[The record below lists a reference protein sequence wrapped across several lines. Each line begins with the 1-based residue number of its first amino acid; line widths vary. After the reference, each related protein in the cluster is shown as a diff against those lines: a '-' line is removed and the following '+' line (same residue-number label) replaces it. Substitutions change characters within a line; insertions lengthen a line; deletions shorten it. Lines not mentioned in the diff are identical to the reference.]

1 MTKKVEKKKRGRK
14 PKKAVAVRKPKSS
27 YEKVSRTLGFKD
39 VLIEDYRALQPILK
53 KIDDTARLYGF
64 DKIETPLIESF
75 SLYKNILDKNKREF
89 LYEVDQ
95 AGKDRIVLRPDLI
108 HGMMRAFVESGK
120 INDLDRPL
128 KSFSMGPVFRKEKL
142 RGGVYRQ
149 FSQFNFNIIND
160 PKATSDAFFIYLIY
174 NIFKELQ
181 IDVQV
186 QVNSLGDFD
195 CQKDFLSKFSKFMKE
210 RGRRS
215 GLCNDCKKNILK
227 SPELLLDCQEEQCLR
242 ARSEMP
248 QIVEFLSEESHSRFY
263 ETMDFLDKLDI
274 KYDFNPYLTRD
285 LNYYND
291 LIFEVWPVD
300 KNGEL
305 NHKLALGRGG
315 RYDDA
320 FTRFS
325 GDNASLL
332 GFSGGIERTLIKAKE
347 RKLNF
352 SDDKKGVFLAQI
364 DSQAKIEAIFL
375 FKKLFNKGF
384 DVKQAFHLDA
394 LKLQLEEAKKLN
406 SRIILILGRKE
417 LSEDTIL
424 FRDVDS
430 GVQEVI
436 ARKDLFSKIEKTFNS
451 DTLENKKVI

>member
-1 MTKKVEKKKRGRK
+1 MSKKVEKKKRGRK
-14 PKKAVAVRKPKSS
+14 PKKTTTVRRPKSS
-27 YEKVSRTLGFKD
+27 YEKVSRLLGMKD
-39 VLIEDYRALQPILK
+39 VSASDYKVLSPILK
-53 KIDDTARLYGF
+53 KIEDTAKIYGF
-64 DKIETPLIESF
+64 DKIESPVIESF
-75 SLYKNILDKNKREF
+75 SLYKNLLDKNKRQY
-89 LYEVDQ
+89 LYEIDPT
-95 AGKDRIVLRPDLI
+95 GKERAVLRPDLI
-108 HGMMRAFVESGK
+108 HGMIRAFIESGK
-120 INDLDRPL
+120 VNDLDRPV
-128 KSFSMGPVFRKEKL
+128 KNFSIGPVFRKEKL

-149 FSQFNFNIIND
+149 FSQFNFNIINN

-195 CQKDFLSKFSKFMKE
+195 CQKEFLSKFSRFMKE

-215 GLCNDCKKNILK
+215 GLCSDCKKEILK
-227 SPELLLDCQEEQCLR
+227 SPALLLDCQEEQCLK
-242 ARSEMP
+242 ARNEMP
-248 QIVEFLSEESHSRFY
+248 QIVEFLSEESNSRFY
-263 ETMDFLDKLDI
+263 ETMDFLDELDI
-274 KYDFNPYLTRD
+274 NYNFNPYLTRD

-291 LIFEVWPVD
+291 LIFEVWPLD
-300 KNGEL
+300 KNGDL
-305 NHKLALGRGG
+305 NHKLVLGRGG
-315 RYDDA
+315 RYDEV

-325 GDNASLL
+325 GDNITLL

-347 RKLNF
+347 RKIDFN
-352 SDDKKGVFLAQI
+352 DAKDGVFLAQI
-364 DSQAKIEAIFL
+364 DSQAKIESIFL

-384 DVKQAFHLDA
+384 NVKQAFHLDA
-394 LKLQLEEAKKLN
+394 LKFQLEEAKRLN

-436 ARKDLFSKIEKTFNS
+436 ARKDLFSKIEKTLDS
-451 DTLENKKVI
+451 DKLENKKII